1 MCQLSI
7 LQCAAIF
14 WALLPLLTQQ
24 GLSLPEL
31 YLIECRPEGLTY
43 AYAMDNVVKE
53 KEKLGFGMCVTFSSV
68 NIGLLEKR
76 TTNAKVC
83 CTAF

>member
-43 AYAMDNVVKE
+43 AYAMDNAVE
-53 KEKLGFGMCVTFSSV
+53 K
-68 NIGLLEKR
+68 KR
-76 TTNAKVC
+76 KARLWNVRDIFKCKHWTT
-83 CTAF
+83 